1 MASGNKSNKANNK
14 NFQKSYFDVLGICCT
29 SEVPLIEKILRPLD
43 GVHEVSVIVPS
54 RTVIVIHD
62 NLLISQTQI
71 VKALNQA
78 RLEANI
84 RAYGEEKHEKRWPS
98 PYTIVCGLL
107 LAVSFFKYFFHPLK
121 WVALGAVA
129 VGLPPIIF
137 RSIAAI
143 RNFTLDINILLLIA
157 VGGSIALGDYWEAGT
172 IVFLFTIAEWLQSRA
187 SQKANAVMS
196 SLISMTPQKAVLAE
210 TGHVVN
216 AKDVNINTIL
226 AVKAGEV
233 IPIDGVV
240 VEGSCEVDEK
250 ALTGEPFPVAKQDQ
264 SNVWAGTINLNG
276 YISMQTTVLSE
287 DCMLSQM
294 AKLVEE
300 AQNSKSRTQ
309 TIIDECAK
317 YYTPV
322 VVLISIGLVAVPTVL
337 RSHNLKHWVY
347 LALVV
352 LVSACPCALILST
365 PVATFCALTKAA
377 TTGLL
382 IKGGEYLEILAK
394 IKTVAFDKTGTITR
408 GEFSVTN
415 FQSINPEISE
425 NTLLYWVSSI
435 ESKSSHPMAAALVDY
450 GRLNSIEPQPENV
463 KDFQNFPG
471 EGIYGVIEGK
481 QIFVGN
487 MKIATR
493 AGCKAVPPQE
503 DGTKGATKG
512 YILFGASLVGKFSL
526 ADTCRSGVAEAIKDL
541 KSLGIKTAILT
552 GDSQAAATWVQDQLG
567 RAINIVHAELLP
579 EDKVRIIKDLKEERP
594 TAMVGDGVN
603 DAPALATADIG
614 ISMGVSGSAL
624 ANETGHVTLMSNDIR
639 KIPQAIQLA
648 RKTRWKIMENVGLS
662 VVTKAAIV
670 ALAFSGHPVLWAAV
684 LADVGTCLLV
694 ILNSMLILRGS
705 HKHGKKC
712 QRLAHSVHEHD
723 CHDCHDK
730 SHSHRPKH
738 CEHKKGDCH
747 DKSHSY
753 RPKHCEHKKDDCHDK
768 SHSHRPKHC
777 EHKKDDC
784 HDKSHAENG
793 ERGSAAPSHAS
804 HVVQIESEEGTCMNH
819 TNRDGCL
826 TCTRHDFVNGPGAV
840 SCRLKEDNHVHSI
853 STTCEAKDHHNHGL
867 VQSTKVDSKSISSCC
882 QNEHGRECK
891 KQVSTLT
898 IADSKDLSMM
908 HVCSSLE
915 KREVG
920 ACCRSYRMECKG
932 TQGYLCGGIGTL
944 SEIVTE

>member
-1 MASGNKSNKANNK
+1 MASNTKDNDK

-78 RLEANI
+78 RLEANV

-172 IVFLFTIAEWLQSRA
+172 IVFLFTIAEWLQTRA
-187 SQKANAVMS
+187 SKKANAVMS
-196 SLISMTPQKAVLAE
+196 SLMNMAPQKAVLAE
-210 TGHVVN
+210 TGQVVN
-216 AKDVNINTIL
+216 TIDVNINTII

-250 ALTGEPFPVAKQDQ
+250 ALTGEPFPAAKQDQ

-276 YISMQTTVLSE
+276 YISVQTTALSE
-287 DCMLSQM
+287 DCMMTQM

-337 RSHNLKHWVY
+337 RTHNLKHWVY

-365 PVATFCALTKAA
+365 PVATFCALAKAA
-377 TTGLL
+377 TAGLL

-425 NTLLYWVSSI
+425 NTLLHWVSSI

-450 GRLNSIEPQPENV
+450 GRLNSIKPQPENV

-471 EGIYGVIEGK
+471 EGIYGVVEGK

-493 AGCKAVPPQE
+493 AGCKAVPPQD
-503 DGTKGATKG
+503 DGTKGVTKG
-512 YILFGASLVGKFSL
+512 YILLEASLVGKFSL
-526 ADTCRSGVAEAIKDL
+526 SDTCRSGVAEAIKDL

-567 RAINIVHAELLP
+567 GAIDVVHAELLP

-662 VVTKAAIV
+662 VVTKAVIV

-712 QRLAHSVHEHD
+712 HRLAHSVHEHD
-723 CHDCHDK
+723 CHGK

-738 CEHKKGDCH
+738 CDHKKDGCH
-747 DKSHSY
+747 DKSHS
-753 RPKHCEHKKDDCHDK
+753 
-768 SHSHRPKHC
+768 
-777 EHKKDDC
+777 
-784 HDKSHAENG
+784 ENG

-804 HVVQIESEEGTCMNH
+804 HVVQIESGAGACTNR
-819 TNRDGCL
+819 TNRDECL
-826 TCTRHDFVNGPGAV
+826 TCIKQDFVNGPGAV
-840 SCRLKEDNHVHSI
+840 SCRLKEDNHVHSV
-853 STTCEAKDHHNHGL
+853 SATCEATDHHNHGPL
-867 VQSTKVDSKSISSCC
+867 QSIRVDNKSISSCC
-882 QNEHGRECK
+882 HNEHGRECK

-898 IADSKDLSMM
+898 MADSKDLTMM

-920 ACCRSYRMECKG
+920 ACCRSYRMECEG

>member
-1 MASGNKSNKANNK
+1 MALQIEMASSNKSNKDNNK

-78 RLEANI
+78 RLEANV
-84 RAYGEEKHEKRWPS
+84 RAYGEEKHEKRWP
-98 PYTIVCGLL
+98 I
-107 LAVSFFKYFFHPLK
+107 
-121 WVALGAVA
+121 
-129 VGLPPIIF
+129 
-137 RSIAAI
+137 
-143 RNFTLDINILLLIA
+143 
-157 VGGSIALGDYWEAGT
+157 GGSIALGDYWEAGT

-337 RSHNLKHWVY
+337 RTHNLKHWVY

-352 LVSACPCALILST
+352 L
-365 PVATFCALTKAA
+365 
-377 TTGLL
+377 
-382 IKGGEYLEILAK
+382 
-394 IKTVAFDKTGTITR
+394 TGTITR

-493 AGCKAVPPQE
+493 AGCKAVKEFEILVPPQE

-738 CEHKKGDCH
+738 CEHKK
-747 DKSHSY
+747 
-753 RPKHCEHKKDDCHDK
+753 DDCHDK

-853 STTCEAKDHHNHGL
+853 STTCEAKDHHNHSL

-898 IADSKDLSMM
+898 MADSKDLSMM
-908 HVCSSLE
+908 HVCSGLE
-915 KREVG
+915 KKEVG